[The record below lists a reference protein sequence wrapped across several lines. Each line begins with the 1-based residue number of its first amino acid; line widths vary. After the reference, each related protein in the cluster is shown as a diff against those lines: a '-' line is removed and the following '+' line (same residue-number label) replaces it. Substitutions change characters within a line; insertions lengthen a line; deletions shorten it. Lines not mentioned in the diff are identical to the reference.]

1 MAKCVDMKGRSL
13 LALETVSEAEI
24 IYLLDL
30 AACLKARKKAGIHGD
45 LLKQKNIGLVF
56 EKPST
61 RTRCAAVV
69 AVVDEGGSAEYL
81 DVHSI
86 HLGKKESVVD
96 TARALGRMLDGIL
109 FRGYKQGT
117 AELLAKHAGIPVWN
131 GLTDDCHPTQILADL
146 LTVREAFKGSAP
158 LKMVYI
164 GDGRNNVATSLMV
177 GCAKVGIN
185 FVNCTPAE
193 LSPGAELV
201 RHSQLIAAAKNTT
214 VDVSHSPV
222 TAVLGA
228 NVVYTDTWVSMG
240 EEACFDERVK
250 LLRPYQV
257 NMKLM
262 RKTGMLDSG
271 KVIFLHCL
279 PAFHDANTD
288 FTRTCGA
295 LEVTDDVFEAPF
307 SKVFDQTENK
317 MHTLKALMVATVGTV
332 PGDLLTAETKGKRT
346 WRKPKRSN

>member
-1 MAKCVDMKGRSL
+1 MAKCIDMKGRSL

-24 IYLLDL
+24 VYLLDL
-30 AACLKARKKAGIHGD
+30 AASLKARKRAGIRGD

-81 DVHSI
+81 DVHNI

-109 FRGYKQGT
+109 FRGYRQAT
-117 AELLAKHAGIPVWN
+117 AELLARYAGIPVWN

-193 LSPGAELV
+193 LAPSAKFVLE
-201 RHSQLIAAAKNTT
+201 SQRIASAKKTT
-214 VDVSHSPV
+214 VAVSHSPD
-222 TAVLGA
+222 TAVRGA

-240 EEACFDERVK
+240 EEACFAERVK

-262 RKTGMLDSG
+262 RRTGMLESG
-271 KVIFLHCL
+271 EVIFLHCL

-288 FTRTCGA
+288 FTRECGA
-295 LEVTDDVFEAPF
+295 LEVTDDVFESPF
-307 SKVFDQTENK
+307 SRVFDQTENK

-332 PGDLLTAETKGKRT
+332 PCDLLKPETKGKRT